1 MVFSV
6 ISYFILYEWY
16 PEPFFTAQ
24 GGWQGVRLMV
34 FVGLVLGPML
44 TLIAFNHLK
53 PRKLIIF
60 DLSIIVTL
68 QVVALVFSAYAVYTQ
83 RPIAL
88 VFWGS
93 AFYTVTEEDYHAQG
107 MTNPDFSQYSS
118 RVPPLIYSR
127 PVSTQAELDYSEK
140 LTQQSIPAYAH
151 IEFYDKVEDNL
162 EEIFVNEVDIKEIAF
177 ANPTMLERMEELTKQ
192 DLDAYKYIALK
203 AKYNNMI
210 LVLSDE
216 GELIGAVSAPSR

>member
-1 MVFSV
+1 MVLAV
-6 ISYFILYEWY
+6 ILYFILYEWY

-68 QVVALVFSAYAVYTQ
+68 QVVALVLSAYAVYTQ

-107 MTNPDFSQYSS
+107 MTSPDFSQYSS

-127 PVSTQAELDYSEK
+127 SVSTQAELDYSEK
-140 LTQQSIPAYAH
+140 LTQQAIPAYAH
-151 IEFYDKVEDNL
+151 VEFYDKVEDNL

-216 GELIGAVSAPSR
+216 GELIGSVSAPSR